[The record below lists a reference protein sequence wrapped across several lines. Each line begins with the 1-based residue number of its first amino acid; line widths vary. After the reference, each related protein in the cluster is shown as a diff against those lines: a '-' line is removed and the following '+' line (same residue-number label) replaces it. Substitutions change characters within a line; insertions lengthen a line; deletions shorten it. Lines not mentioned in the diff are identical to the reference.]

1 MLLEKLRK
9 EIVFYGR
16 EMLRSGLTMHTG
28 GNLSARDPKTGLIA
42 IKPTSIPYRTMR
54 PEEVPVID
62 VNGKHVDGPLPA
74 SSEWPMH
81 TMIYRAKPRVMGI
94 VHHHSIYATA
104 CSVANLE
111 IPLIN
116 HEISV
121 YCSSPVRVAPFE
133 VPGTPE
139 LGESAL
145 KYLGDDNGIVLLQN
159 HGPLAVGAT
168 LWHAF
173 DAACAIEQTAATF
186 YITRVLG
193 SVTPVPPEGRRA
205 LRASDPLMAPDD
217 GAAPVI
223 KAV

>member
-1 MLLEKLRK
+1 MLLEELRK
-9 EIVFYGR
+9 EIVFYGQ
-16 EMLRSGLTMHTG
+16 EMLRSSLTMHTG

-42 IKPTSIPYRTMR
+42 IKPTSVPYRAMR
-54 PEEVPVID
+54 PEDVAIID
-62 VNGKHVDGPLPA
+62 ENGKRIDGPLPA

-81 TMIYRAKPRVMGI
+81 TLLYRAKPRVMAV
-94 VHHHSIYATA
+94 VHHHSVYATA

-116 HEISV
+116 HEICV

-133 VPGTPE
+133 VPGTAE

-145 KYLGDDNGIVLLQN
+145 KYLGDDNAIVLLQN

-173 DAACAIEQTAATF
+173 DAACAVEQAAATF

-193 SVTPVPPEGRRA
+193 SVTPVPPEGRKA
-205 LRASDPLMAPDD
+205 LRASDPLLSPDQP
-217 GAAPVI
+217 PVI